1 MRFAMSALFLVILLV
16 GCAAPPKRLQVEH
29 TVPRTVALMPFLSKG
44 GIGQQ
49 AANWMAQ
56 QLIQN
61 GYIVLD
67 TSFTTAVVNEAKF
80 YDNGLTDEVR
90 NALLAKNMTTLVFGS
105 VNASS
110 CEFVRSLNLLGS
122 PADKNR
128 CTVSITAKMVDTA
141 TGKLIWEFM
150 QTHSEEGKGLT
161 PLDVMKP
168 LIINNISAT
177 LPLPTPSPTA
187 AEVKP
192 PAK

>member
-1 MRFAMSALFLVILLV
+1 MRFTISALFLVILLA
-16 GCAAPPKRLQVEH
+16 GCAAPPKSLQVEH

-49 AANWMAQ
+49 AANWVAQ

-61 GYIVLD
+61 GYIVVD
-67 TSFTTAVVNEAKF
+67 SSFTTAAVSEAKF
-80 YDNGLTDEVR
+80 YDVGLSDEVR
-90 NALLAKNMTTLVFGS
+90 SALLAKNLTTLVFGN

-110 CEFVRSLNLLGS
+110 CEFVRSLNLLNN
-122 PADKNR
+122 PVDKNR

-150 QTHSEEGKGLT
+150 QTYSDEGKGLT
-161 PLDVMKP
+161 ALDVMKP
-168 LIINNISAT
+168 LIITNISTT
-177 LPLPTPSPTA
+177 LPLPLPSPA
-187 AEVKP
+187 ATEVKP